1 MEQIAMWDPELIIFA
16 PKSIYDTVADD
27 PAWVTVA
34 AVKSGQVYETPA
46 TPYNWLNNPPTVN
59 QVMGMQWLP
68 RLLYPNKFD
77 TSIADVTKSYYKTF
91 YGCEL
96 TDQEVAD
103 LTAKALPKK

>member
-1 MEQIAMWDPELIIFA
+1 MWDPELIIFA

-27 PAWVTVA
+27 PAWATIA

-68 RLLYPNKFD
+68 RLLYPDRFD
-77 TSIADVTKSYYKTF
+77 DTIADVTRAYYKTM
-91 YGCEL
+91 YQYDLSDAEL
-96 TDQEVAD
+96 AD
-103 LTAKALPKK
+103 LLADASPRS